1 MHRVLA
7 SCDFLFSVL
16 RWRSL
21 CLAMGLLRWLFIT
34 LCLRRTFRRFG
45 SDAAWC
51 KSMKG
56 QHKEKEETY
65 WKLELP
71 LCIKTTLIKLI
82 KKLIKK
88 NQFLQSKFPTKRS
101 KQVTRKVPT
110 YLRQFWYLFMKNASG
125 IRACT
130 YQPNKWLFPL
140 HIICISCTSTGNTV
154 VWCVYTALSSE
165 TAVKKF
171 KC

>member
-34 LCLRRTFRRFG
+34 LCLRRTFSRFG

-51 KSMKG
+51 KIMTG
-56 QHKEKEETY
+56 RHKEKEETY

-71 LCIKTTLIKLI
+71 LCIRTSVIKLI
-82 KKLIKK
+82 KKLILKTSTFK
-88 NQFLQSKFPTKRS
+88 SKFPTKHS

-110 YLRQFWYLFMKNASG
+110 YLKQFWYLFTKNASG
-125 IRACT
+125 IREDT
-130 YQPNKWLFPL
+130 YQPSKWLFPL
-140 HIICISCTSTGNTV
+140 YIICISCTST
-154 VWCVYTALSSE
+154 
-165 TAVKKF
+165 
-171 KC
+171 